1 MSRRTCMFQRVLHL
15 GGSLGACGVS
25 QPAKQEL
32 TCETVDDLPLPTLT
46 VTNTIPLLF
55 LLTILP

>member
-1 MSRRTCMFQRVLHL
+1 MFQRVLHL